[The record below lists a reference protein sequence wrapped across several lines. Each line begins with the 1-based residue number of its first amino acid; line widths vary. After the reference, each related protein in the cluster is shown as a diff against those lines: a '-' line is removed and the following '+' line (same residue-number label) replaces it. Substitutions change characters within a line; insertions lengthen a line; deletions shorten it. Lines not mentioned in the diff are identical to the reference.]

1 MKMIVGLGNPG
12 KEYQNHRHNAGFMVV
27 DALAK
32 RHGME
37 ISRRSFG
44 ALVGSGVIEKEAV
57 IIAKPMTFMNL
68 SGDSVGGLLRFY
80 KLEVEDLM
88 VVHDDIDIGFG
99 RLKLATSGGH
109 GGHNGIRSIIDNLGE
124 SGFMRV
130 RMGVG
135 RPPDDVDPASFVLSN
150 FSKDEKKI
158 FENLVET
165 SADAVEFIILKG
177 LSAAQQK
184 FH

>member
-12 KEYQNHRHNAGFMVV
+12 KEYQNHRHNVGFMVV
-27 DALAK
+27 DALAN
-32 RHGME
+32 RHDIE
-37 ISRRSFG
+37 ISKRSFG
-44 ALVGSGVIEKEAV
+44 ALIGSGVIEKESV
-57 IIAKPMTFMNL
+57 ILVKPMTFMNL

-99 RLKLATSGGH
+99 KLKLAAAGGH
-109 GGHNGIRSIIDNLGE
+109 GGHNGIRSVIDNL
-124 SGFMRV
+124 SANGFMRV
-130 RMGVG
+130 RVGIG
-135 RPPDDVDPASFVLSN
+135 RPPDGVDPASFVLSS

-165 SADAVEFIILKG
+165 SADAVEFLIANG
-177 LSAAQQK
+177 LLAAQQK